1 MSAFLF
7 VQVQSIINAYFSFR
21 VLERDLG
28 IHVNMTL
35 LFNFEQAI
43 ACAEAGA
50 TLISPF
56 VGRIYDWYVTNTGQK
71 NYGMKDDPGKCSR
84 FLSLDFSQ

>member
-1 MSAFLF
+1 
-7 VQVQSIINAYFSFR
+7 
-21 VLERDLG
+21 
-28 IHVNMTL
+28 MTL

-56 VGRIYDWYVTNTGQK
+56 VGRIYDWYVASTGK
-71 NYGMKDDPGKCSR
+71 KDYGMKDDPGKNGWVWNGPVVR
-84 FLSLDFSQ
+84 GGLR